1 MPAKPRYTPPPY
13 LVRIDM
19 AALARNLRVR
29 LDRTR
34 FTHHDAARWLI
45 RPAHYANTRDGEPS
59 SRTDRQSY
67 GESDYPSPFRAT
79 ADPELFAS
87 DINPELVLE
96 ESEILAIYERK
107 HPPFDGCS

>member
-1 MPAKPRYTPPPY
+1 MPAKPRPNLPAF

-34 FTHHDAARWLI
+34 FTHHDAAKWLV
-45 RPAHYANTRDGEPS
+45 RPAHYANTREGEPTN
-59 SRTDRQSY
+59 RTDRQSY

-79 ADPELFAS
+79 ADPEVYES
-87 DINPELVLE
+87 DEDPRAFLE
-96 ESEILAIYERK
+96 KSEVVAVWRLE
-107 HPPFDGCS
+107 P